1 MSSGTARGW
10 TFLTNHTQVLL
21 AIGQNPDARLRDI
34 AEHVGITERA
44 AQRILSDLVGSGYVR
59 RQRQGR
65 RNHYRINPEAQM
77 RHPAQGGIEIS
88 GLLDFLQRNTQ
99 PSS

>member
-1 MSSGTARGW
+1 VSSGSAPGW

-21 AIGQNPDARLRDI
+21 AIAQNPDARLRDI
-34 AEHVGITERA
+34 AEDVGITERA
-44 AQRILSDLVGSGYVR
+44 AQRLLSDLVGGGYVH
-59 RQRQGR
+59 RQRLGR

-77 RHPAQGGIEIS
+77 RHAAQGGIEIS
-88 GLLDFLQRNTQ
+88 GLLDFLQRNMQ